1 MSEMNIVNLGN
12 KKESKMYNKRLIV
25 YGVVENMEV
34 DATAMKKLKPLY
46 MYQDHL
52 EFINPYHDQ
61 VILDAKDI
69 DKVVLKMCGRMKI
82 FGFFSEN
89 NFYLDLDVYVK
100 ENVYKFEVQNM
111 QTANNIIDYLKHAP
125 FEVEDFMNVYGIFEK
140 HPDCLAR
147 TRYFQANF
155 KKIAK
160 EYGLDF
166 PRQGGTY

>member
-1 MSEMNIVNLGN
+1 MSEMKIIDLGN
-12 KKESKMYNKRLIV
+12 KKESKVYDKRLIV
-25 YGVVENMEV
+25 YGIVENMEV
-34 DATAMKKLKPLY
+34 DQTAMKQLKPLY

-61 VILDAKDI
+61 VIIPTNEI

-100 ENVYKFEVQNM
+100 DILYKFEVQNM
-111 QTANNIIDYLKHAP
+111 QTANNIIDYLKEAP
-125 FEVEDFMNVYGIFEK
+125 FIVEDVMDTYGIFEK

-147 TRYFQANF
+147 TRYLQANF
-155 KKIAK
+155 KRLAK
-160 EYGLDF
+160 QYNLDF
-166 PRQGGTY
+166 PRQGGNY